1 MVKGSKVRLIDDSRI
16 RSIATEFHGPTSR
29 LHNIV
34 NGSVGTVFATRAAH
48 GDWGEDS
55 SVLVKFPGYGSVL
68 SLLRRNLQ
76 VV

>member
-1 MVKGSKVRLIDDSRI
+1 MVKGSKVKVINDIRI
-16 RSIATEFHGPTSR
+16 RTIAQQFHGPTSR

-68 SLLRRNLQ
+68 SLLRRNIQ
-76 VV
+76 EV